1 MIARSQTT
9 KKLLRISN
17 HFHILS
23 HLIINRNKLHTS
35 NCKVNF
41 ECWRADKC
49 EKKHIWREAK
59 KTTTNKTREPIY
71 KYYEIFSL
79 KSIIHL
85 NFSRLD
91 KNRIICSWIDWTWV
105 VYSALNFFLSANL
118 QIGQRYDIDTLFNI
132 YQIYR
137 IFEEKKEPKCL
148 FLIFCLSVCVSI
160 ELYHWKFWAK
170 EFERI
175 WK

>member
-1 MIARSQTT
+1 MW
-9 KKLLRISN
+9 KKN
-17 HFHILS
+17 
-23 HLIINRNKLHTS
+23 T
-35 NCKVNF
+35 F
-41 ECWRADKC
+41 EQRL
-49 EKKHIWREAK
+49 K

-85 NFSRLD
+85 NISRLD

-105 VYSALNFFLSANL
+105 VYSTLNFFLSANL
-118 QIGQRYDIDTLFNI
+118 SNWTANIDMISTRFL
-132 YQIYR
+132 
-137 IFEEKKEPKCL
+137 IFIKFTAFLKRKKNQKCL
-148 FLIFCLSVCVSI
+148 FLIFCLSVFVSI

-175 WK
+175 LKMYHFNGNLLTPCSYRFINLKFLKCSINKATYLV